1 MTWEIWKIDGNTNW
15 QLTCTFSAIKQS
27 KQQFSTFC
35 HQTSNDHLSKNSF
48 DHMTRNEDWMNLFI
62 YLYFEVVSYLKMQ
75 SFDHIT
81 FFKQLQTF
89 KKALL
94 IIKMHHN
101 QVSSSSPPH
110 SSKGLPPLVATKMRK
125 KCCLQIFYA
134 EKKQQMLLTNFL
146 FGLCPSAFRRDA
158 TKCSM
163 LLFRAIPSF
172 INKR

>member
-1 MTWEIWKIDGNTNW
+1 MSQRGLELKLCSHLP
-15 QLTCTFSAIKQS
+15 QR
-27 KQQFSTFC
+27 QFHCSSTQFGP
-35 HQTSNDHLSKNSF
+35 S
-48 DHMTRNEDWMNLFI
+48 RLFV
-62 YLYFEVVSYLKMQ
+62 LWVVSYLKMQ

-101 QVSSSSPPH
+101 QVSSSIPPH
-110 SSKGLPPLVATKMRK
+110 SPFPPLKASLSPIIATKMRK
-125 KCCLQIFYA
+125 KSCLQIFYA